1 MRDRWAA
8 IAGHSRAA
16 SAALASLL
24 GRYREPQ
31 RHYHGLAHVLR
42 VLRAIDELVGAV
54 PVADATAIRLAAW
67 YHDAVYDP
75 TSPENE
81 VASARLARQSLAPL
95 GVDADRIA
103 RVQRLVLATAGHDPA
118 DADEAVLVDADLA
131 VLGADPATYTA
142 YALGVRREYAHVD
155 DEAWRAGRA
164 SVLRSFLERPAIF
177 TTAPMRDREALARAN
192 LAAELAG
199 LVGAHPA
206 GLAAGAG
213 TVDTVSDIADA
224 PDTVV
229 EALACLRELG
239 YTTEEDVRGKV
250 LRCGSCHTEA
260 EMAHLV
266 ADHVYRFEGMSNPS
280 DEAIVVGV
288 TCPACRAKGVL
299 VSAYG
304 PMADPEEL
312 AGVQMIAARYAH

>member
-1 MRDRWAA
+1 MRGRWAA
-8 IAGHSRAA
+8 VAGDSRAA

-31 RHYHGLAHVLR
+31 RRYHGLTHVLR
-42 VLRAIDELVGAV
+42 VLRTIDELVAAV

-67 YHDAVYDP
+67 YHDAIYDP
-75 TSPENE
+75 TAPGNE
-81 VASARLARQSLAPL
+81 AASARLAEQSLAAL
-95 GVDADRIA
+95 GVEGERIA
-103 RVQRLVLATAGHDPA
+103 RVRRLVLATAGHEPA
-118 DADEAVLVDADLA
+118 DTDEAVLVDADLA

-142 YALGVRREYAHVD
+142 YALGVRQEYAHVD
-155 DEAWRAGRA
+155 DQAWRAGRA
-164 SVLRSFLERPAIF
+164 AVLRSLLHRPAIF
-177 TTAPMRDREALARAN
+177 TTAPMREREARARAN
-192 LAAELAG
+192 VTAELAG

-206 GLAAGAG
+206 DLAIDGG
-213 TVDTVSDIADA
+213 TVGTVSDIADA

-229 EALACLRELG
+229 EALAHLRELG
-239 YTTEEDVRGKV
+239 YTTEEDLRGKV
-250 LRCGSCHTEA
+250 LRCGNCHTEA
-260 EMAHLV
+260 EMAHLM

-312 AGVQMIAARYAH
+312 AGVQMIAARYAR